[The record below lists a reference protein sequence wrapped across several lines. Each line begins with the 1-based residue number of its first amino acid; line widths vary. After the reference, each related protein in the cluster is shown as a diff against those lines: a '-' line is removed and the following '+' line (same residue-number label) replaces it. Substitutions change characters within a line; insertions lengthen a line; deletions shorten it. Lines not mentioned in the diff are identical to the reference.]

1 MENIKN
7 VDDFLFAIIDEETAK
22 DMLKNCELFYVLHE
36 DGTES
41 LAETETEIN
50 TAVKNGLKLAYELTE
65 VKQKP
70 RKQKQATE
78 VKKANEF
85 YTWFQNLGGNL
96 THFNAENIIKS
107 CSNTVL
113 KFSSFKANPEDTKKR
128 FNHKFTF
135 NL

>member
-1 MENIKN
+1 MKNQNILFS
-7 VDDFLFAIIDEETAK
+7 VDFTQVEQKAP
-22 DMLKNCELFYVLHE
+22 
-36 DGTES
+36 
-41 LAETETEIN
+41 
-50 TAVKNGLKLAYELTE
+50 
-65 VKQKP
+65 KQK
-70 RKQKQATE
+70 ATPKE
-78 VKKANEF
+78 VLKANEF

-107 CSNTVL
+107 CSNTAL

>member
-22 DMLKNCELFYVLHE
+22 ATPKEVL
-36 DGTES
+36 
-41 LAETETEIN
+41 
-50 TAVKNGLKLAYELTE
+50 
-65 VKQKP
+65 
-70 RKQKQATE
+70 
-78 VKKANEF
+78 KANEF

-96 THFNAENIIKS
+96 TTFNAENIINS
-107 CSNTVL
+107 CSNTAL

-128 FNHKFTF
+128 LNHKFNF

>member
-1 MENIKN
+1 MKKLQIEGFIFQTITQKEAVNRIQSNKE
-7 VDDFLFAIIDEETAK
+7 VFILF
-22 DMLKNCELFYVLHE
+22 E
-36 DGTES
+36 DGTEAT
-41 LAETETEIN
+41 AETETEIN

-96 THFNAENIIKS
+96 TTFNAENIINS
-107 CSNTVL
+107 CSNTAL

>member
-7 VDDFLFAIIDEETAK
+7 VDGFLFAIIDEETAK
-22 DMLKNCELFYVLHE
+22 ATAKEVL
-36 DGTES
+36 
-41 LAETETEIN
+41 
-50 TAVKNGLKLAYELTE
+50 
-65 VKQKP
+65 
-70 RKQKQATE
+70 
-78 VKKANEF
+78 KANDF

-107 CSNTVL
+107 CSNTAL

-128 FNHKFTF
+128 LNHKFNF

>member
-1 MENIKN
+1 MKN
-7 VDDFLFAIIDEETAK
+7 SKLLFSV
-22 DMLKNCELFYVLHE
+22 NFQ
-36 DGTES
+36 
-41 LAETETEIN
+41 
-50 TAVKNGLKLAYELTE
+50 E
-65 VKQKP
+65 VEQKAAQE
-70 RKQKQATE
+70 KKQAPE

-107 CSNTVL
+107 CSNTAL

-135 NL
+135 NI